1 MVLSGLKYAFRIL
14 SHPFDGFWCLKSEK
28 RGNVKSAAIL
38 TIFFFITMVVRMY
51 GTGYLFTKI
60 SMENF
65 SVWALLMLM
74 VAIILLYCVV
84 NWAITM
90 LADGKGTLK
99 EIFLYVAYSLTP
111 MILVNIPI
119 TILSNIFNLDQLAW
133 YSFINT
139 MAIVW
144 TIFLLLVG
152 NLSIHDYTMTKSFI
166 IVLLT
171 VVFMIV
177 FAVLLVLFGN
187 LIEGLYVLIMS
198 IIREILYRI

>member
-1 MVLSGLKYAFRIL
+1 
-14 SHPFDGFWCLKSEK
+14 
-28 RGNVKSAAIL
+28 
-38 TIFFFITMVVRMY
+38 
-51 GTGYLFTKI
+51 
-60 SMENF
+60 
-65 SVWALLMLM
+65 
-74 VAIILLYCVV
+74 
-84 NWAITM
+84 
-90 LADGKGTLK
+90 
-99 EIFLYVAYSLTP
+99 

-139 MAIVW
+139 MSIIW

-171 VVFMIV
+171 AVFMIV

-187 LIEGLYVLIMS
+187 LVEGLYVLIVS